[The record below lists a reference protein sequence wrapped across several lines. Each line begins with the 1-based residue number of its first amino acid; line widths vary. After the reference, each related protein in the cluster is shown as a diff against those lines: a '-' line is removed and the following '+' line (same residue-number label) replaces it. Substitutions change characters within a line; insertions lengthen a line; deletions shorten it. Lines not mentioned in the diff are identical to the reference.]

1 MDTALV
7 NGYSTTGVLRVN
19 RHLMPTMT
27 ARSNVTEW
35 LKAAGQ
41 TLAPESV
48 PGSCSTEGPTQT
60 ATLKR

>member
-19 RHLMPTMT
+19 RYLMPTMT
-27 ARSNVTEW
+27 ARSDATEW

-48 PGSCSTEGPTQT
+48 PGSWF
-60 ATLKR
+60 L